1 MNYIKKGLLLIFIFS
16 LLIGGDRI
24 AVATK
29 VIGSVEYVRGKDF
42 AKSVKKGHIIES
54 GDKITTAKGGFVAL
68 LFIDDKSALKVK
80 ENSEVI
86 ISGNKNNRAIA
97 KRIGLKG
104 GTIRA
109 QVGKKQNRD
118 FIVQTTVSVASVKGT
133 DFWVVSDNNNGDSVI
148 GIEGVIQLTNK
159 IKYFNNI
166 LSIDIPSGITGLAT
180 KDGQLQSF
188 NTDPKT
194 IPKDP
199 SGDNIGNQKLKIEFK
214 DANGKKKTLVIEY
227 K

>member
-1 MNYIKKGLLLIFIFS
+1 MNYLKKGLLLIFIFS

-68 LFIDDKSALKVK
+68 IFIDDKSALKVK

-159 IKYFNNI
+159 ISGDK
-166 LSIDIPSGITGLAT
+166 IDIPSGITGLST

>member
-1 MNYIKKGLLLIFIFS
+1 MLEGKILQNQSK
-16 LLIGGDRI
+16 
-24 AVATK
+24 K
-29 VIGSVEYVRGKDF
+29 VIFLK
-42 AKSVKKGHIIES
+42 S

-68 LFIDDKSALKVK
+68 IFIDDKSALKVK

-148 GIEGVIQLTNK
+148 GMEGVIQLTNK
-159 IKYFNNI
+159 ISGDK
-166 LSIDIPSGITGLAT
+166 IDIPSGITGLST

-199 SGDNIGNQKLKIEFK
+199 SGDNFGNQKLKIEFK

>member
-29 VIGSVEYVRGKDF
+29 VIGPVEYVRGKEF

-68 LFIDDKSALKVK
+68 IFIDDKSALKVK

-159 IKYFNNI
+159 ISGDK
-166 LSIDIPSGITGLAT
+166 IDIPSGITGLAT

>member
-86 ISGNKNNRAIA
+86 ISGNNNNRAIA

-159 IKYFNNI
+159 ISGDK
-166 LSIDIPSGITGLAT
+166 IDIPSGITGLAT

>member
-68 LFIDDKSALKVK
+68 IFIDDKSALKVK

-159 IKYFNNI
+159 ISGDK
-166 LSIDIPSGITGLAT
+166 IDIPSGITGLST

-199 SGDNIGNQKLKIEFK
+199 SGDNFGNQNLKIEFK

>member
-29 VIGSVEYVRGKDF
+29 VIGAVEYVRGKDF

-68 LFIDDKSALKVK
+68 IFIDDKSALKVK

-133 DFWVVSDNNNGDSVI
+133 DFWVVSDNKNGDSVI

-159 IKYFNNI
+159 ISGDK
-166 LSIDIPSGITGLAT
+166 IDIPSGITGLAT

>member
-109 QVGKKQNRD
+109 QVGKNQNRD

-159 IKYFNNI
+159 ISGDK
-166 LSIDIPSGITGLAT
+166 IDIPSGITGLAT

-199 SGDNIGNQKLKIEFK
+199 SGDNIGYQKLKIEFK

>member
-29 VIGSVEYVRGKDF
+29 VIGAVEYVRGKDF

-68 LFIDDKSALKVK
+68 IFIDDKSALKVK

-159 IKYFNNI
+159 ISGDK
-166 LSIDIPSGITGLAT
+166 IDIPSGITGLAT

>member
-29 VIGSVEYVRGKDF
+29 VIGAVEYFRGKDF

-68 LFIDDKSALKVK
+68 IFIDDKSALKVK

-159 IKYFNNI
+159 ISGDK
-166 LSIDIPSGITGLAT
+166 IDIPSGITGLST

>member
-29 VIGSVEYVRGKDF
+29 VIGSVEFVRGKDF

-159 IKYFNNI
+159 ISGDK
-166 LSIDIPSGITGLAT
+166 IDIPSGITGLST

-199 SGDNIGNQKLKIEFK
+199 SGDNFGNQKLKIEFK
-214 DANGKKKTLVIEY
+214 DANGKIKTLVIEY

>member
-1 MNYIKKGLLLIFIFS
+1 MNYIKKGLLLVFIFS

-159 IKYFNNI
+159 ISGDK
-166 LSIDIPSGITGLAT
+166 IDIPSGITGLAT

-214 DANGKKKTLVIEY
+214 DANGKIKTLVIEY

>member
-29 VIGSVEYVRGKDF
+29 VIGAVEYVRGKDF

-68 LFIDDKSALKVK
+68 IFIDDKSALKVK

-159 IKYFNNI
+159 ISGDK
-166 LSIDIPSGITGLAT
+166 IDIPSGITGLAT

-199 SGDNIGNQKLKIEFK
+199 SGDNIGNQNLKIEFK

>member
-54 GDKITTAKGGFVAL
+54 GDKITPAKGGFVAL
-68 LFIDDKSALKVK
+68 IFIDDKSALKVK

-159 IKYFNNI
+159 ISGDK
-166 LSIDIPSGITGLAT
+166 IDIPSGITGFST

>member
-1 MNYIKKGLLLIFIFS
+1 MNYLKKGLLLIFIFS

-68 LFIDDKSALKVK
+68 IFIDDKSALKVK

-104 GTIRA
+104 GTLRA
-109 QVGKKQNRD
+109 QVGKEQNRD

-159 IKYFNNI
+159 ISGDK
-166 LSIDIPSGITGLAT
+166 IDIPSGITGLST

>member
-16 LLIGGDRI
+16 LLVGGDRI

-68 LFIDDKSALKVK
+68 IFIDDKSALKVK

-133 DFWVVSDNNNGDSVI
+133 DFWVVSDNNGDSVI
-148 GIEGVIQLTNK
+148 GMEGVIQLTNK
-159 IKYFNNI
+159 ISGDK
-166 LSIDIPSGITGLAT
+166 IDIPSGITGLST

-199 SGDNIGNQKLKIEFK
+199 SGDNISNQKLKIEFK

>member
-159 IKYFNNI
+159 ISGDK
-166 LSIDIPSGITGLAT
+166 IDIPSGITGLAT

-194 IPKDP
+194 IPIDP

-214 DANGKKKTLVIEY
+214 DANGKIKTLVIEY